1 MKEFI
6 ISNMDNER
14 SILKTIRMKNI
25 TLKKLEEL
33 AIKNNISVNR
43 LINECIEFALDNL
56 KEESTKKLDN

>member
-43 LINECIEFALDNL
+43 LINECIEFSLDNL

>member
-33 AIKNNISVNR
+33 AIKNNISVNK

-56 KEESTKKLDN
+56 KEESTKKLDK